1 MADAPAPTETNDAPV
16 DRKALLEQQFEAAEQ
31 TAEESQPEP
40 KAESRQRDESG
51 KFTAKPAKTEKTA
64 PEPSNEVEPPVW
76 KRPPASWKK
85 EVHELWNTAD
95 DRLKE
100 YAWQREEQMRKGVE
114 PLLSKAQFADAMNQA
129 LEPYM
134 NTIRGLG
141 MTPDKAVSALM
152 QADHFLRN
160 APPQQ
165 KLAYLHQIAQ
175 QYGID
180 MSGAIDPN
188 AAQPQN
194 QSLQN
199 APILNEINNIR
210 GEINGW
216 KQQQEAIQNQALLGE
231 INHFAQKA
239 EYFEE
244 ARPTMIQLL
253 QSGVVGTLEEAYEKA
268 IRLNDDLYQQ
278 IQQRSQ
284 AEAETA
290 KRESANRAAKAAK
303 AAAVSVKSSTPGN
316 RTTTTKAQ
324 DRRSMLLEQFDSI
337 NERF

>member
-1 MADAPAPTETNDAPV
+1 MADATAPAETNDAPV
-16 DRKALLEQQFEAAEQ
+16 DRKALLEQQFDAVEQ
-31 TAEESQPEP
+31 TAEESQPES
-40 KAESRQRDESG
+40 KAEGRQRDESG
-51 KFTAKPAKTEKTA
+51 KFVPKAAKSEKAA
-64 PEPSNEVEPPVW
+64 PEASNEVEPPVW

-188 AAQPQN
+188 AAQAQN
-194 QSLQN
+194 QNLQY

-216 KQQQEAIQNQALLGE
+216 KQQQEAVQNQALLGE
-231 INHFAQKA
+231 INNFAQKA
-239 EYFEE
+239 EFFEE
-244 ARPTMIQLL
+244 ARETMIPLL
-253 QSGVVGTLEEAYEKA
+253 QNGLADTLEDAYNKA
-268 IRLNDDLYQQ
+268 LRLDPELFERVQQ
-278 IQQRSQ
+278 AQQAQ
-284 AEAETA
+284 AEA
-290 KRESANRAAKAAK
+290 KKSAELNRAAKAAR
-303 AAAVSVKSSTPGN
+303 AAAVSVRSSTPGTN
-316 RTTTTKAQ
+316 TAPKAQ
-324 DRRSMLLEQFDSI
+324 DRRTLLAEQFDAMS
-337 NERF
+337 ERL